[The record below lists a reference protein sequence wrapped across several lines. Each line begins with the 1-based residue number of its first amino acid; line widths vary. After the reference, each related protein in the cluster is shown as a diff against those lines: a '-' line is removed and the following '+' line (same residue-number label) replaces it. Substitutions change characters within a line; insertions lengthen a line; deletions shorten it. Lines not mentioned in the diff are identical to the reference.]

1 MAVVFIPEVMVADR
15 RYPSNGVA
23 GRWRG
28 ADRIAAFSSNPLV
41 GVAAYAFNVPLRHV
55 YAMLWRA
62 GLMEIVEQARSS
74 RRGGERQ

>member
-1 MAVVFIPEVMVADR
+1 MAVVFTPEVTVADR

-23 GRWRG
+23 
-28 ADRIAAFSSNPLV
+28 DRRHVTDGIAAFGTNSLV

-62 GLMEIVEQARSS
+62 GLLEIVE
-74 RRGGERQ
+74 

>member
-15 RYPSNGVA
+15 RYPSNGVITD
-23 GRWRG
+23 G
-28 ADRIAAFSSNPLV
+28 IAAFGTNPLV

-62 GLMEIVEQARSS
+62 GLMEIVE
-74 RRGGERQ
+74 